1 VDVGGG
7 GIRVAIR
14 DGEAVREESF
24 PGPIHARSG
33 IDPRRLA
40 EAIASAVDSA
50 VASASDG
57 RGDLDVLAV
66 GATGYPDLFS
76 DPDAFA
82 RDLRERTGASVVVL
96 AADALTSHI
105 GALGFRPGAVIAAG
119 TGAVALGT
127 DFRGIWRRGDGWGFL
142 VGDAGGGSWVGRLGI
157 DAALRSADGRSGG
170 SRALLSLMKRDLGT
184 PDEVVTRLHAREAPA
199 HELAAFAPRVAEAA
213 WAGDPHAEQIL
224 AAAGRELATTLAA
237 VARGWASHVSW
248 AGGLFAAGGVLRESF
263 RHAVREQLPAATLM
277 FPRGNSAA
285 GALALAERH
294 RRDPL
299 ADRPSF
305 LASYA

>member
-7 GIRVAIR
+7 GIRVATR
-14 DGEAVREESF
+14 DGDAVREESF
-24 PGPIHARSG
+24 PGRVHTRSA

-40 EAIASAVDSA
+40 GAIASAL
-50 VASASDG
+50 ASASP
-57 RGDLDVLAV
+57 GDLDVLAV

-76 DPDAFA
+76 DPAAFA
-82 RDLRERTGASVVVL
+82 RELRDRTGAATVVL
-96 AADALTSHI
+96 AADALTTHI
-105 GALGFRPGAVIAAG
+105 GALGFRPGAVVAAG

-127 DFRGIWRRGDGWGFL
+127 DFRGIWRRGDGWGYL

-157 DAALRSADGRSGG
+157 DAALRAVDGRAGG
-170 SRALLSLMKRDLGT
+170 SRALLSLMKRDLGM
-184 PDEVVTRLHAREAPA
+184 PDQVVARLHAGEATA
-199 HELAAFAPRVAEAA
+199 HELAAFAPCVAEAA

-224 AAAGRELATTLAA
+224 VAAARELASTLAA
-237 VARGWASHVSW
+237 VAHGWAAYVSW
-248 AGGLFAAGGVLRESF
+248 AGGLFSAGGVLRESF
-263 RHAVREQLPAATLM
+263 RDAVRELLPTAALL
-277 FPRGNSAA
+277 FPRGSSAA

-305 LASYA
+305 LASYT